1 MEQEDFVPDYAQI
14 SRDIWIQQTYEEIK
28 KRTYL
33 DPLYDAAFKVFLSDE
48 QALISFLNG
57 VFKLEGDNRI
67 TAVTIKNTEV
77 NILFPQVKTFRLD
90 IRATT
95 STGFCINV
103 EMQKAKHSRFIERIL
118 VQHSAFMLQSK
129 HEWDQEFFKEPAREL
144 TDEERTQ
151 RYDLRYE
158 FPPTFAIWICD
169 FHLEKQ
175 SGYRGTWAIRN
186 EQGLTLSEK
195 VKYILYD
202 LTQFSKKREEIK
214 TTEDRWLYLLKNAG
228 SSNDLPDFDDS
239 VIAKA
244 IKRLLVGTAS
254 EKLLK
259 EQAKNMV
266 MTEEELDYLASLK
279 VRARAE
285 GKAEGLAEGK
295 AEGFAEGRTEGRA
308 EGITEGANS
317 KARET
322 AAKMLAKGKP
332 IDEIA
337 EFTGLAE
344 SEILAIKARLAQ

>member
-1 MEQEDFVPDYAQI
+1 M
-14 SRDIWIQQTYEEIK
+14 K
-28 KRTYL
+28 
-33 DPLYDAAFKVFLSDE
+33 
-48 QALISFLNG
+48 
-57 VFKLEGDNRI
+57 
-67 TAVTIKNTEV
+67 
-77 NILFPQVKTFRLD
+77 
-90 IRATT
+90 
-95 STGFCINV
+95 
-103 EMQKAKHSRFIERIL
+103 
-118 VQHSAFMLQSK
+118 
-129 HEWDQEFFKEPAREL
+129 
-144 TDEERTQ
+144 
-151 RYDLRYE
+151 
-158 FPPTFAIWICD
+158 
-169 FHLEKQ
+169 KQ

-186 EQGLTLSEK
+186 EQGLTITDK

-228 SSNDLPDFDDS
+228 SSDDLPDFDDS

-295 AEGFAEGRTEGRA
+295 AEGRA

-317 KARET
+317 KAREM
-322 AAKMLAKGKP
+322 AAKMLAKNKP
-332 IDEIA
+332 VDEIA

-344 SEILAIKARLAQ
+344 SEILAIKARPAQ

>member
-118 VQHSAFMLQSK
+118 LQHSAFMLQSK

-158 FPPTFAIWICD
+158 FP
-169 FHLEKQ
+169 
-175 SGYRGTWAIRN
+175 
-186 EQGLTLSEK
+186 
-195 VKYILYD
+195 
-202 LTQFSKKREEIK
+202 
-214 TTEDRWLYLLKNAG
+214 G
-228 SSNDLPDFDDS
+228 SSDDLPDFDDS

-285 GKAEGLAEGK
+285 GKAEGCK
-295 AEGFAEGRTEGRA
+295 AEGLA
-308 EGITEGANS
+308 EGANS

-344 SEILAIKARLAQ
+344 SEILAIKARPAQ